1 MSDYADR
8 RAEEALI
15 VVYSAVQ
22 HIQDYT
28 MPKAGKGLFSSFP
41 RVSPS
46 LLSLV
51 IVKSIIAI

>member
-1 MSDYADR
+1 VSDYADR
-8 RAEEALI
+8 RPEEALI
-15 VVYSAVQ
+15 VVYSTVQ

-41 RVSPS
+41 RVSLS

-51 IVKSIIAI
+51 IVSP